1 MNKVLPALLLL
12 LAGAGTAPDLR
23 AQTTIFNYGATWKYL
38 DDGSDQGATA
48 WKDSTYNDASWAS
61 GPGKLGYSDN
71 AVTVVSFGPDA
82 TNRYITTY
90 FRKKVKIAALASFDS
105 VRLSAIRDD
114 GFVMYLNGQEI
125 WRENMPVG
133 PIGYRT
139 NAPLVIGG
147 ADETTPVV
155 KSFPKSLFVADSN
168 TIAVEVHQRD
178 SSSSDL
184 AWDLKLEGTNIQPP
198 GPAQTG
204 LLSANAIWKFLDNG
218 TNQGT
223 AWREVGFNDATWA
236 ADSAQLGYG
245 DGDENT
251 VISFGPSS
259 AAKYTTTYFRRIVP
273 VAAASQYGHYVFNAI
288 LDDGA
293 VFYVN
298 GREVYR
304 ANLPA
309 GTITHTT
316 LTTTDWEN
324 QAVSFPVAD
333 SFFSTGNNLVAV
345 EVHQRS
351 LGSSDLSFQLAITGV
366 ADTAG
371 NVCSAISGGHISS
384 FTSVLPSAQPD
395 TLRIPATHT
404 FQRIAQTGDAYNN
417 TALGAAMS
425 GTFDFTG
432 YVPIGGSS
440 ANGYLSINHE
450 TSSFAAGAG
459 VSILDLNYSSSTETW
474 NVTNR
479 ARVNFATIAGTVRN
493 CSGTVTPWNSIVT
506 SEENLPTADANLD
519 GYQDIGWNVEI
530 DPATRA
536 IRDYN
541 GDGTPDKLWKL
552 GRMSHENIVV
562 AADSIRVYEG
572 ADESTRGF
580 VYKFV
585 AAMPGRLDTGK
596 LYALKLDSASVTAG
610 STGRWIQ
617 VPNSTPADCSNTGP
631 LAQALGA
638 TNFNGVEDC
647 EISPLDGKVYFTS
660 KNTNRV
666 YRFRDA
672 DTTVSAFEIFV
683 GNGATY
689 PITHAGGVS
698 NEAWGGGNDNLTF
711 DELGNLYV
719 LQDGG
724 RNHIWMVKPCHTQQ
738 FPAVELFAVTPAG
751 CEPTG
756 MTFSPNKQFMFVSFQ
771 EPDNNATPMVD
782 AAGNSVLFNKS
793 TTVVIARREFL
804 GTPATPLAVRFTEF
818 GAEAVSG
825 GARLEWGFVSAQPEA
840 RFEVQR
846 MNGEGTFVTVA
857 SRSETVTAGRE
868 SRFTHADAVTGRASY
883 RIKHT
888 GADGQ
893 ELYTPVRTIDAAAT
907 AGLTIVSTYPNPAG
921 ASLNLSVQS
930 PVREEARIRVYSLT
944 GSEVMSQTAT
954 LSAGVSVVALPTAA
968 LPAGSYILTL
978 QTSFGTATTRF
989 VK

>member
-1 MNKVLPALLLL
+1 MKKLLLPLLL
-12 LAGAGTAPDLR
+12 LAAGTATDLR

-48 WKDSTYNDASWAS
+48 WKDSTFNDAAWAA

-90 FRKKVKIAALASFDS
+90 FRKKVKVANLASFDS

-125 WRENMPVG
+125 WRENMPAG
-133 PIGYRT
+133 PIDYRT

-147 ADETTPVV
+147 TDETTPVV
-155 KSFPKSLFVADSN
+155 KSFPKSMFASDSN

-184 AWDLKLEGTNIQPP
+184 AWDLKLEGTNV
-198 GPAQTG
+198 GPAQTS

-218 TNQGT
+218 TDQGA
-223 AWREVGFNDATWA
+223 AWREVTFSDASWA

-251 VISFGPSS
+251 VISFGPNS

-273 VAAASQYGHYVFNAI
+273 VANAGQYGSYTFSAI

-298 GREVYR
+298 GQEVHR
-304 ANLPA
+304 ANMPA
-309 GTITHTT
+309 GAITYNTFSAA
-316 LTTTDWEN
+316 DFEN
-324 QAVSFPVAD
+324 NVVSFSVPD

-345 EVHQRS
+345 EVHQRN
-351 LGSSDLSFQLAITGV
+351 LTSSDLSFQLAITGV
-366 ADTAG
+366 ARTAG
-371 NVCSAISGGHISS
+371 NACSAISGAHISA

-395 TLRIPATHT
+395 SLRIPGTHT

-417 TALGAAMS
+417 PVFGASMA
-425 GTFDFTG
+425 GAFDFTG

-440 ANGYLSINHE
+440 TNGYLSINHE
-450 TSSFAAGAG
+450 NGSFASGAG
-459 VSILDLNYSSSTETW
+459 VSILDLNYSPSTEIW
-474 NVTNR
+474 GVTNR
-479 ARVNFATIAGTVRN
+479 ARVNFATAQGTVRN
-493 CSGTVTPWNSIVT
+493 CSGGITPWNTVVT
-506 SEENLPTADANLD
+506 SEESLPTADANLD

-530 DPATRA
+530 DPVTRA
-536 IRDYN
+536 IKDYN
-541 GDGTPDKLWKL
+541 NDGTPDKLWKL
-552 GRMSHENIVV
+552 GRISHENVVV

-572 ADESTRGF
+572 ADEGTQGF

-585 AAMPGRLDTGK
+585 AAIPGRLDTGK
-596 LYALKLDSASVTAG
+596 LYVLKLDSSSVTTG
-610 STGRWIQ
+610 STGKWIQ
-617 VPNSTPADCSNTGP
+617 VPNTTPTQCSNTGS

-660 KNTNRV
+660 KNTSRV
-666 YRFRDA
+666 YRFRDG
-672 DTTVSAFEIFV
+672 DSTISRFEIFV

-689 PITHAGGVS
+689 AINHSAGTA
-698 NEAWGGGNDNLTF
+698 NEAWSNGNDNLTF

-738 FPAVELFAVTPAG
+738 FPAVQLFAVTPAG

-756 MTFSPNKQFMFVSFQ
+756 MTFSPDKQFMFVSFQ
-771 EPDNNATPMVD
+771 EPDNNAKVMTD
-782 AAGNSVLFNKS
+782 AAGNAVQFNKS

-804 GTPATPLAVRFTEF
+804 GTPATPLAMRFTDF
-818 GAEAVSG
+818 SAKAVSG
-825 GARLEWGFVSAQPEA
+825 GAGLEWGFISAQPTA

-846 MNGEGTFVTVA
+846 ANSAGEFVTIA
-857 SRSETVTAGRE
+857 ERTETVAAGRE
-868 SRFTHADAVTGRASY
+868 TRITHTDAVIGRASY
-883 RIKHT
+883 RIKHV
-888 GADGQ
+888 GAD
-893 ELYTPVRTIDAAAT
+893 EKVLYTAVRTIDAGAT
-907 AGLTIVSTYPNPAG
+907 SGLSIVSTYPNPAG
-921 ASLNLSVQS
+921 ALLNLSVQS
-930 PVREEARIRVYSLT
+930 PVAEEARVRVFNLT
-944 GSEVMSQTAT
+944 GSLVMEQAAT
-954 LSAGVSVVALPTAA
+954 LSTGVSVVMLPTAT
-968 LPAGSYILTL
+968 LPAGSYILQL
-978 QTSFGTATTRF
+978 QTSVGTATARF